1 MKMKQTKNTKSPA
14 KKTAAP
20 RKTPV
25 AAKRIVSR
33 ARAVKPAAVVTAPR
47 QEITTEAIATRA
59 YILWEKDGRPPGRD
73 MEYWLK
79 AESQLKDTQSF
90 SA

>member
-1 MKMKQTKNTKSPA
+1 MASSVPPWNRNPEPFAELISA
-14 KKTAAP
+14 
-20 RKTPV
+20 
-25 AAKRIVSR
+25 
-33 ARAVKPAAVVTAPR
+33 
-47 QEITTEAIATRA
+47 EAIATRA